1 MITIPDALLRALGW
15 TLAHA
20 LWQGALI
27 AILLLV
33 VLPRMR
39 TAQNRYRAAYSAL
52 LLIFT
57 AAVTTFFVEWEAP
70 AAMPLKGFVDAPDI
84 VFLEGNHEGEMY
96 FWQKASRWLENNSPV
111 VVTIWLIGFVFFL
124 LRLGGG
130 WWQMQRL
137 RTRGAVQVDSDWQN
151 KLLSLVRIIGVR
163 RPVQLLES
171 AFVKAPLTIGWLKPL
186 VLLPVGFINRLSA
199 AEVEA
204 VLAHELAHIARRDWI
219 FNLLQAFIE
228 TIFYYHPAVWWLSGV
243 IRRERENACD
253 DVALA
258 ATGNPIAFARA
269 LVQVQEMA
277 APVPALALALSG
289 TRRRRPLLE
298 RVRRILNQ
306 APQQQ
311 HQVMEKI
318 TATFILL
325 ALLALVGLRANTVPT
340 VEAAFAQIA
349 ELPQALFGADQPEE
363 QVPSDSLPKP
373 KSTRKITREDEN
385 GRVEAEY
392 KNGEITRL
400 NIDGKEIPSSEFNAH
415 SDLIEELSEE
425 VPPPAPP
432 HAPRVFWMD
441 GDRGGVWAPDA
452 PAPPGAPRAYLF
464 GTPQAPLQ
472 PLTPLPPIYVHGS
485 GISVESDKDKDGNT
499 VIRLDNHGEV
509 SEVIVKNGEIWV
521 NGEKIEKGETFDLP
535 GIHIGGDNTH
545 FFYGDGDYSYD
556 FGEGIVMGH
565 RFSEETREQ
574 MNREMERARE
584 EQARA
589 MKEHRRS
596 MERDH
601 KRLEKE
607 WKEQQKEWEKEQK
620 RWEKEQ
626 EKWTKEQEKWQEE
639 HRAWEKRQKAM
650 QERLKSELL
659 RDGLISD
666 PNNFSLKINAKELKV
681 NKKKQSEEMRR
692 KYEEIIKSNA
702 GMKLDGDD
710 WNFNFNF
717 SGDN

>member
-1 MITIPDALLRALGW
+1 M
-15 TLAHA
+15 
-20 LWQGALI
+20 QALI
-27 AILLLV
+27 
-33 VLPRMR
+33 
-39 TAQNRYRAAYSAL
+39 Q
-52 LLIFT
+52 
-57 AAVTTFFVEWEAP
+57 
-70 AAMPLKGFVDAPDI
+70 
-84 VFLEGNHEGEMY
+84 
-96 FWQKASRWLENNSPV
+96 
-111 VVTIWLIGFVFFL
+111 
-124 LRLGGG
+124 
-130 WWQMQRL
+130 
-137 RTRGAVQVDSDWQN
+137 
-151 KLLSLVRIIGVR
+151 IIGIR
-163 RPVQLLES
+163 RPVILLES
-171 AFVKAPLTIGWLKPL
+171 ALVHAPLTIGWLKPL
-186 VLLPVGFINRLSA
+186 VLLPIGFINRLSA

-325 ALLALVGLRANTVPT
+325 ALLALVGFRANTAPT

-349 ELPQALFGADQPEE
+349 DLPQALFGADQPDETL
-363 QVPSDSLPKP
+363 QADSLPKP
-373 KSTRKITREDEN
+373 KNTRKITREDEN

-415 SDLIEELSEE
+415 SDLIEELSAE

-452 PAPPGAPRAYLF
+452 PAAPGAPAPPGAPRAYLF

-472 PLTPLPPIYVHGS
+472 PLAPLPPIYVHGS

-499 VIRLDNHGEV
+499 IIRLDNHGEV

-556 FGEGIVMGH
+556 FGEGIAMGH

-574 MNREMERARE
+574 MNREMERAKE
-584 EQARA
+584 EHARA
-589 MKEHRRS
+589 MDEYRRA
-596 MERDH
+596 MEKDH
-601 KRLEKE
+601 KRHEKE
-607 WKEQQKEWEKEQK
+607 LKQQQKEWEKEQK

-639 HRAWEKRQKAM
+639 QRAWEKRQKAM

-692 KYEEIIKSNA
+692 KYEEIIKNNA